1 MSKDLREILKNKVE
15 ENLNLS
21 NNHRINFEARL
32 KNELHQEQKNGFGFW
47 KIAAS
52 ITILIGLAVSIYFF
66 NTNPVE
72 PKLAKTFD
80 SLGSVSPELKKVEN
94 FYLASIQSEILELEQ
109 TAENKELLD
118 GYLEKI
124 SELDNDYKDL
134 TSDLNTD
141 GINEKII
148 NALIDNLQLR
158 LKLLYQLK
166 EQLNNLKTVNK
177 LKNETNNI

>member
-1 MSKDLREILKNKVE
+1 MSKDLRELLKNKVE
-15 ENLNLS
+15 ENSNLS
-21 NNHRINFEARL
+21 NHHRINFEARL
-32 KNELHQEQKNGFGFW
+32 KNELHQEQKNGFSFW

-52 ITILIGLAVSIYFF
+52 ITILIGLTASIYFF
-66 NTNPVE
+66 NSTSVE
-72 PKLAKTFD
+72 PEMATKFE

-109 TAENKELLD
+109 TPENKELLD

-124 SELDNDYKDL
+124 SELDIDYKEL
-134 TSDLNTD
+134 TNDLNTE
-141 GINEKII
+141 GINEKTI

-166 EQLNNLKTVNK
+166 EQLNDLKTVNE
-177 LKNETNNI
+177 LKNETI